1 MDDEQDNPHA
11 PNKDTVAPSGPPFHS
26 TTSWPI
32 YRYNGTEI
40 LFQEDTIAT
49 ESPLTIHVN
58 GEEFATLVFTPYTP
72 TDTVDLV
79 TGFLASEGL
88 IRFVDQIE
96 SLTLEEKRGFAHVKL
111 RHLHQLSQKMVSK
124 RFIGSCCGKSRQFYF
139 HNDARTAKTVST
151 KLQLSTEQCFH
162 LMNQLQEQS
171 ADFQATGGLHN
182 AGLCTANELLLSR
195 ADIGRHNALDKIYG
209 HLLRQRIPV
218 RDKVIAFSGRVSS
231 EVVLKT
237 AKIGVGILLSKS
249 APTDLA
255 LRLAHDLGI
264 TVVGF
269 IRRDQLTVYTHPE
282 RIKECQQRSLEL

>member
-1 MDDEQDNPHA
+1 MDDKRGNPNDPNEDNVSHS
-11 PNKDTVAPSGPPFHS
+11 APSLSS
-26 TTSWPI
+26 TTTWAI
-32 YRYNGTEI
+32 YLYNGTEV
-40 LFQEDTIAT
+40 LSQEDTIAT
-49 ESPLTIHVN
+49 EAPLTIKID
-58 GEEFATLVFTPYTP
+58 GEEFATLVYTP
-72 TDTVDLV
+72 TDTIDLI

-96 SLTLEEKRGFAHVKL
+96 SLTLEEERGFAHVKL

-139 HNDARTAKTVST
+139 HNDARTAKTVRT
-151 KLQLSTEQCFH
+151 ALQLSIQQCFH
-162 LMNQLQEQS
+162 LMNRLQEQS
-171 ADFQATGGLHN
+171 ADFRATGGLHN

-209 HLLRQRIPV
+209 YLLRQRVPV

-231 EVVLKT
+231 EVALKA

-282 RIKECQQRSLEL
+282 RITECR

>member
-1 MDDEQDNPHA
+1 MKTMDNEQDQVEPVGPA
-11 PNKDTVAPSGPPFHS
+11 GSAESGLSS
-26 TTSWPI
+26 TTTWSI

-40 LFQEDTIAT
+40 LPQEDTIAT
-49 ESPLTIHVN
+49 ETPLTIKLD
-58 GEEFATLVFTPYTP
+58 GEEFATLVYTP

-88 IRFVDQIE
+88 IRFIDQIE
-96 SLTLEEKRGFAHVKL
+96 SLTLEEDRGFAYVKL
-111 RHLHQLSQKMVSK
+111 RHLHQLSQQMVSK

-139 HNDARTAKTVST
+139 HNDARTAKTVRT
-151 KLQLSTEQCFH
+151 GLQITVQQCFH
-162 LMNQLQEQS
+162 LMNLMQEQS
-171 ADFQATGGLHN
+171 ADFRATGGLHN
-182 AGLCTANELLLSR
+182 AALCTANELLLSR
-195 ADIGRHNALDKIYG
+195 SDIGRHNALDKIYG
-209 HLLRQRIPV
+209 NMLRQRISV

-231 EVVLKT
+231 EVALKA

-269 IRRDQLTVYTHPE
+269 IRRDQLTVYTHPQ
-282 RIKECQQRSLEL
+282 RITECR

>member
-1 MDDEQDNPHA
+1 MNDEQDNPID
-11 PNKDTVAPSGPPFHS
+11 PNGEIVTHSESSIHSIRSHSHPPLQS
-26 TTSWPI
+26 TTSWGI
-32 YRYNGTEI
+32 YRYNGTEV
-40 LFQEDTIAT
+40 LSQEDTIAT
-49 ESPLTIHVN
+49 EAPLTIKID
-58 GEEFATLVFTPYTP
+58 GEEFATLVYTP
-72 TDTVDLV
+72 TDTIDLV

-96 SLTLEEKRGFAHVKL
+96 SLTLEEERGFVHVKL

-139 HNDARTAKTVST
+139 HNDARTAKTVNT
-151 KLQLSTEQCFH
+151 KLQLSIQQCFH
-162 LMNQLQEQS
+162 LMNQLQKQS

-182 AGLCTANELLLSR
+182 AALCTANELLLSR

-209 HLLRQRIPV
+209 FLLRQRIPV

-231 EVVLKT
+231 EVALKA

-255 LRLAHDLGI
+255 LRLAQDLGI

-269 IRRDQLTVYTHPE
+269 IRRDQ
-282 RIKECQQRSLEL
+282 